1 VTPFS
6 DSRCQSSLS
15 DLLVAAALAVTYF
28 VAAKLSLSMGA
39 VGGVA
44 APVWPPTGL
53 SLAALLIL
61 GSRLWPGAAAGA
73 FLANWSAGVPILA
86 AVGMGCGNTLE
97 AVIGTHLLRRGDFR
111 LSLERL
117 RDVLSLIVLGAG
129 LSTMFSATIGV
140 TSAWL
145 GGVIASVDYGTA
157 WWTWWVGDAMG
168 DLVVAPALLIWSEGL
183 GFSRQSVRWVEAS
196 GFVIALVV
204 VTALVFRS
212 GWFLPGGH
220 YPGPT

>member
-1 VTPFS
+1 VHQRRIHTVTPRS
-6 DSRCQSSLS
+6 DSRRQPSLS
-15 DLLVAAALAVTYF
+15 DLLAAATLAATYL

-53 SLAALLIL
+53 SLAALLIY
-61 GSRLWPGAAAGA
+61 GSRLWPGVATGA
-73 FLANWSAGVPILA
+73 FLANWSAGVPVLA

-97 AVIGTHLLRRGDFR
+97 ALVGSYLLRRGDFR

-117 RDVLSLIVLGAG
+117 LDVLSLTVLGAG
-129 LSTMFSATIGV
+129 LSTLVSATIGV

-157 WWTWWVGDAMG
+157 WWTWWVG
-168 DLVVAPALLIWSEGL
+168 E
-183 GFSRQSVRWVEAS
+183 EAS
-196 GFVIALVV
+196 
-204 VTALVFRS
+204 TRS
-212 GWFLPGGH
+212 
-220 YPGPT
+220 